1 MHLLYGAPYILRRG
15 LRTAGDMCTFTL
27 GSDDLVNARY
37 PAASS
42 RNAAALAKCGVTELP
57 PTRKLRQLMVSYCT
71 LRRPPPATLR
81 TMERTRTERASG
93 GRAGL

>member
-1 MHLLYGAPYILRRG
+1 MLSAVRSRTTVRHVHPPDILYRG
-15 LRTAGDMCTFTL
+15 LRTAGGMCTFTL

-57 PTRKLRQLMVSYCT
+57 PTRKLRQLMVSYI
-71 LRRPPPATLR
+71 R
-81 TMERTRTERASG
+81 
-93 GRAGL
+93 